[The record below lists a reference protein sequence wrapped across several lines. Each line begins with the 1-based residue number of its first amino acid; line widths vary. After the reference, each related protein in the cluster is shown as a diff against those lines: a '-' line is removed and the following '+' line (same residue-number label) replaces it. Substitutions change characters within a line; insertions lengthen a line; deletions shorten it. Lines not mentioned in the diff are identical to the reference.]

1 MSLSK
6 DWWDDSDSE
15 EEDGAQEQLSAASV
29 GTTVPARR
37 RCCVVAVVSSLIED
51 SQGPQGLTGPHEC
64 YHKPL
69 SWEAHAMKF
78 TKAQFLWRS
87 CVDFAAFE
95 RLHDILP

>member
-1 MSLSK
+1 MLLSK

-51 SQGPQGLTGPHEC
+51 SQGPEGLTGPHEC
-64 YHKPL
+64 YHNPL